1 MALLSV
7 QVVTYVEKDS
17 IPFRMHLQNK
27 PELILASSSPRRQE
41 LLREIGIPFQVH
53 AANIN
58 EDQTAGEAPMEYA
71 LRLAR
76 EKAEAVAARYPQ
88 SYVLGADTIVVL
100 NGEVLGKPK
109 DHADAARMLRLLSG
123 REHEVTTAVSLIAPR
138 ALSPSASTPST
149 VSPSLITPNTSAPS
163 TVASNKVTPSTAAS
177 SAVPL
182 STIAPSIVPSETVA
196 AGTLAQTRASTTK
209 VYFREIGEAEIQQ
222 YVAGGEPMDKAGAYA
237 IQGGASRWTD
247 RIEGE
252 FSNVVGLP
260 LSLVTEMLKIT
271 GLMKS

>member
-1 MALLSV
+1 MLGVILLDMALLSV
-7 QVVTYVEKDS
+7 WLVTYVEKDS
-17 IPFRMHLQNK
+17 ITFRMHQPKK

-58 EDQTAGEAPMEYA
+58 EDQFADEAPIAYA

-76 EKAEAVAARYPQ
+76 EKAQVVSKQYPQ
-88 SYVLGADTIVVL
+88 SYVLGADTIVVTD
-100 NGEVLGKPK
+100 GEVLGKPQ
-109 DHADAARMLRLLSG
+109 DHADAARMLRRLSG
-123 REHEVTTAVSLIAPR
+123 RSHEVTTAVSLITPNIAAPN
-138 ALSPSASTPST
+138 TPSPGKAAPKT
-149 VSPSLITPNTSAPS
+149 LTSE
-163 TVASNKVTPSTAAS
+163 TAA
-177 SAVPL
+177 PNL
-182 STIAPSIVPSETVA
+182 A
-196 AGTLAQTRASTTK
+196 AQGTLVETRACTTK
-209 VYFREIGEAEIQQ
+209 VYFREIAEAEIQQ

-260 LSLVTEMLKIT
+260 LSLVTEMLRTT

>member
-1 MALLSV
+1 
-7 QVVTYVEKDS
+7 
-17 IPFRMHLQNK
+17 MHQQNK

-41 LLREIGIPFQVH
+41 LLRELGIPFQVH

-58 EDQTAGEAPMEYA
+58 EDQMPDEPPINYA

-76 EKAEAVAARYPQ
+76 EKAQAVAAQYPQ

-123 REHEVTTAVSLIAPR
+123 RSHEVTTAVSLI
-138 ALSPSASTPST
+138 SPIL
-149 VSPSLITPNTSAPS
+149 VSPFK
-163 TVASNKVTPSTAAS
+163 VAQ
-177 SAVPL
+177 
-182 STIAPSIVPSETVA
+182 
-196 AGTLAQTRASTTK
+196 GTLAQTRASTTE
-209 VYFREIGEAEIQQ
+209 VYFREIAEPEIQQ

-260 LSLVTEMLKIT
+260 LSLVTEMLKAT
-271 GLMKS
+271 ELMKS

>member
-1 MALLSV
+1 M
-7 QVVTYVEKDS
+7 EKS
-17 IPFRMHLQNK
+17 
-27 PELILASSSPRRQE
+27 LILASSSPRRQE

-58 EDQTAGEAPMEYA
+58 EDQIAGEAPIDYA

-76 EKAEAVAARYPQ
+76 EKAQAVAAQYPQ
-88 SYVLGADTIVVL
+88 SYVLGADTIVVID
-100 NGEVLGKPK
+100 GEVLGKPK

-123 REHEVTTAVSLIAPR
+123 RAHEVTTAVSLIAR
-138 ALSPSASTPST
+138 
-149 VSPSLITPNTSAPS
+149 
-163 TVASNKVTPSTAAS
+163 
-177 SAVPL
+177 
-182 STIAPSIVPSETVA
+182 
-196 AGTLAQTRASTTK
+196 GTLAETRASTTK
-209 VYFREIGEAEIQQ
+209 VYFREIAEAEIQQ

-260 LSLVTEMLKIT
+260 LSLVTEMLKTT

>member
-1 MALLSV
+1 M
-7 QVVTYVEKDS
+7 EK
-17 IPFRMHLQNK
+17 L
-27 PELILASSSPRRQE
+27 LILASSSPRRQE

-58 EDQTAGEAPMEYA
+58 EDQIAGEAPIDYA

-76 EKAEAVAARYPQ
+76 EKAQAVAAQYPQ

-123 REHEVTTAVSLIAPR
+123 RAHEVTTAVSLIAP
-138 ALSPSASTPST
+138 STFSPST
-149 VSPSLITPNTSAPS
+149 VPSG
-163 TVASNKVTPSTAAS
+163 TV
-177 SAVPL
+177 VPF
-182 STIAPSIVPSETVA
+182 TVVP
-196 AGTLAQTRASTTK
+196 GTLAETRASTTK
-209 VYFREIGEAEIQQ
+209 VYFRAIAEAEIQQ

-260 LSLVTEMLKIT
+260 LSLVTEMLKTT

>member
-1 MALLSV
+1 M
-7 QVVTYVEKDS
+7 EK
-17 IPFRMHLQNK
+17 L
-27 PELILASSSPRRQE
+27 LILASSSPRRQE

-58 EDQTAGEAPMEYA
+58 EDQIAGERPIDYA

-76 EKAEAVAARYPQ
+76 EKAQAVAAQYPQ
-88 SYVLGADTIVVL
+88 SYVLGADTIVVID
-100 NGEVLGKPK
+100 GEVLGKPK
-109 DHADAARMLRLLSG
+109 DNADAARMLRLLSG
-123 REHEVTTAVSLIAPR
+123 RAHEVTTAVSLIAPNTIAPFTVAPR
-138 ALSPSASTPST
+138 TAAPST
-149 VSPSLITPNTSAPS
+149 ITPSLIAQ
-163 TVASNKVTPSTAAS
+163 
-177 SAVPL
+177 
-182 STIAPSIVPSETVA
+182 
-196 AGTLAQTRASTTK
+196 GTLSETRASTTK
-209 VYFREIGEAEIQQ
+209 VYFREIAEAEIQQ

-260 LSLVTEMLKIT
+260 LSLVTEMLKTT

>member
-1 MALLSV
+1 
-7 QVVTYVEKDS
+7 
-17 IPFRMHLQNK
+17 
-27 PELILASSSPRRQE
+27 
-41 LLREIGIPFQVH
+41 LREIGIPFQVQ

-58 EDQTAGEAPMEYA
+58 EDQIAGEAPIDYA

-76 EKAEAVAARYPQ
+76 EKAQAVAAQYPQ
-88 SYVLGADTIVVL
+88 SYVLGADTIVVID
-100 NGEVLGKPK
+100 GDVLGKPK

-123 REHEVTTAVSLIAPR
+123 RAHEVTTAVSLIAQ
-138 ALSPSASTPST
+138 
-149 VSPSLITPNTSAPS
+149 
-163 TVASNKVTPSTAAS
+163 
-177 SAVPL
+177 
-182 STIAPSIVPSETVA
+182 
-196 AGTLAQTRASTTK
+196 GTLAETRASTTK
-209 VYFREIGEAEIQQ
+209 VYFREIAEAEIQQ

-260 LSLVTEMLKIT
+260 LSLVTEMLKTT

>member
-7 QVVTYVEKDS
+7 RLVTYVEKDS
-17 IPFRMHLQNK
+17 ITFRMHQPKK

-58 EDQTAGEAPMEYA
+58 EDQMPGEPPINYA

-76 EKAEAVAARYPQ
+76 EKAQAVATQYPQ

-123 REHEVTTAVSLIAPR
+123 HSHEVTTAVSLIAP
-138 ALSPSASTPST
+138 STIS
-149 VSPSLITPNTSAPS
+149 PNT
-163 TVASNKVTPSTAAS
+163 
-177 SAVPL
+177 
-182 STIAPSIVPSETVA
+182 IPSEKVA
-196 AGTLAQTRASTTK
+196 QGTLAETRASTTK
-209 VYFREIGEAEIQQ
+209 VFFREIAEPEIQQ

-260 LSLVTEMLKIT
+260 LSLVTEMLKLT

>member
-1 MALLSV
+1 M
-7 QVVTYVEKDS
+7 EK
-17 IPFRMHLQNK
+17 L
-27 PELILASSSPRRQE
+27 LILASSSPRRQE

-58 EDQTAGEAPMEYA
+58 EDQIAGERPIDYA

-76 EKAEAVAARYPQ
+76 EKAQAVAAQYPQ
-88 SYVLGADTIVVL
+88 SYVLGADTIVVID
-100 NGEVLGKPK
+100 GEVLGKPK

-123 REHEVTTAVSLIAPR
+123 RAHEVTTAVSLIAP
-138 ALSPSASTPST
+138 
-149 VSPSLITPNTSAPS
+149 V
-163 TVASNKVTPSTAAS
+163 
-177 SAVPL
+177 
-182 STIAPSIVPSETVA
+182 TIAQ
-196 AGTLAQTRASTTK
+196 GTLAETRASTTK
-209 VYFREIGEAEIQQ
+209 VYFREIAEAEIQQ

-260 LSLVTEMLKIT
+260 LSLVTEMLKTT

>member
-7 QVVTYVEKDS
+7 WLVTYVEKDS
-17 IPFRMHLQNK
+17 ITFRMHQPKK

-58 EDQTAGEAPMEYA
+58 EDQFADEAPIAYA
-71 LRLAR
+71 LRLAK
-76 EKAEAVAARYPQ
+76 EKAQVVSKQYPQ
-88 SYVLGADTIVVL
+88 SYVLGADTIVVID
-100 NGEVLGKPK
+100 GEVLGKPI
-109 DHADAARMLRLLSG
+109 DHADAARILRRLSG
-123 REHEVTTAVSLIAPR
+123 RSHEVTTAVSLIAPNI
-138 ALSPSASTPST
+138 AAPNTPSPSRA
-149 VSPSLITPNTSAPS
+149 APK
-163 TVASNKVTPSTAAS
+163 TLT
-177 SAVPL
+177 
-182 STIAPSIVPSETVA
+182 SETVA
-196 AGTLAQTRASTTK
+196 PNLAAQGTLVETRASTTK
-209 VYFREIGEAEIQQ
+209 VYFREIAEAEIQQ

-260 LSLVTEMLKIT
+260 LSLVTEMLRTI

>member
-1 MALLSV
+1 MWL
-7 QVVTYVEKDS
+7 VTYVEKDS
-17 IPFRMHLQNK
+17 ITFRMHQPKK

-58 EDQTAGEAPMEYA
+58 EDQLAGEAPLAYA
-71 LRLAR
+71 LRLAQ
-76 EKAEAVAARYPQ
+76 EKAQAVAAQYPQ
-88 SYVLGADTIVVL
+88 SYVLGADTIVVVD
-100 NGEVLGKPK
+100 GEVLGKPI
-109 DHADAARMLRLLSG
+109 DHADAARILRRLSG
-123 REHEVTTAVSLIAPR
+123 RSHDVTTAVSLIAPNI
-138 ALSPSASTPST
+138 AAPNTP
-149 VSPSLITPNTSAPS
+149 SPSLIAPR
-163 TVASNKVTPSTAAS
+163 
-177 SAVPL
+177 
-182 STIAPSIVPSETVA
+182 TIAPGVVA
-196 AGTLAQTRASTTK
+196 QGTLAETRASTTK
-209 VYFREIGEAEIQQ
+209 VYFREIAEAEIQQ

-260 LSLVTEMLKIT
+260 LSLVTEMLKTT

>member
-1 MALLSV
+1 M
-7 QVVTYVEKDS
+7 EK
-17 IPFRMHLQNK
+17 L
-27 PELILASSSPRRQE
+27 LILASSSPRRQE
-41 LLREIGIPFQVH
+41 LLQEIGVPFQVH

-58 EDQTAGEAPMEYA
+58 EDQRPGEAPMAYA

-76 EKAEAVAARYPQ
+76 EKAQAVLAQYPQ

-100 NGEVLGKPK
+100 RGEVLGKPI

-123 REHEVTTAVSLIAPR
+123 RAHEVTTAVSLIA
-138 ALSPSASTPST
+138 T
-149 VSPSLITPNTSAPS
+149 
-163 TVASNKVTPSTAAS
+163 
-177 SAVPL
+177 
-182 STIAPSIVPSETVA
+182 
-196 AGTLAQTRASTTK
+196 GTLEETRASTTK
-209 VYFREIGEAEIQQ
+209 VYFREIAEAEIQQ

>member
-1 MALLSV
+1 V
-7 QVVTYVEKDS
+7 RVVTYVEKGS
-17 IPFRMHLQNK
+17 IIFRMHQQNK

-41 LLREIGIPFQVH
+41 LLREVGISFQVH

-58 EDQTAGEAPMEYA
+58 EDQMPGEPPIDYA

-76 EKAEAVAARYPQ
+76 EKAQAVAAKYPQ

-109 DHADAARMLRLLSG
+109 DQQDAERMLRLLSG
-123 REHEVTTAVSLIAPR
+123 HSHEVTTAVSLIV
-138 ALSPSASTPST
+138 PST
-149 VSPSLITPNTSAPS
+149 VFPS
-163 TVASNKVTPSTAAS
+163 TVPSGKVAQ
-177 SAVPL
+177 
-182 STIAPSIVPSETVA
+182 
-196 AGTLAQTRASTTK
+196 GTLAETRASTTK
-209 VYFREIGEAEIQQ
+209 VYFREIAEPDIQQ

-260 LSLVTEMLKIT
+260 LSLVTEMLKLT
-271 GLMKS
+271 GLTKS

>member
-1 MALLSV
+1 
-7 QVVTYVEKDS
+7 
-17 IPFRMHLQNK
+17 
-27 PELILASSSPRRQE
+27 
-41 LLREIGIPFQVH
+41 LREIGIPFQVH

-58 EDQTAGEAPMEYA
+58 EDQNAGEAPIEYA

-76 EKAEAVAARYPQ
+76 EKAQAVAARYPQ

-100 NGEVLGKPK
+100 NGEVLGKPI

-123 REHEVTTAVSLIAPR
+123 HMHEVTTAVSLIAPSAVR
-138 ALSPSASTPST
+138 PNTLSPSTIAQNTSSPST
-149 VSPSLITPNTSAPS
+149 NTSSPNTVPQSTSPSKTAPNLI
-163 TVASNKVTPSTAAS
+163 
-177 SAVPL
+177 
-182 STIAPSIVPSETVA
+182 A
-196 AGTLAQTRASTTK
+196 AGTLAETRASTTK
-209 VYFREIGEAEIQQ
+209 VFFREIAEAEIQQ

-237 IQGGASRWTD
+237 IQGGASLWTD

-260 LSLVTEMLKIT
+260 LSLVTEMLKTT